1 MGFSFRFPVVV
12 SSGSH
17 PSADIELAHVLSAC
31 AGCRCGGCAARA
43 GFLDDAVISLF
54 PSFSSGWLVLRAQ
67 SFRILH
73 VRHILFSSRDF
84 STRGGSVDGRS
95 ANAQIQSAKN
105 PPHSTMPRPPVHG
118 HWSWPRSKTSSAKAT
133 FCRPVSAKAGFGRAV
148 PEPDLSC
155 PVQPKQT

>member
-31 AGCRCGGCAARA
+31 TGCRCGGCAARA

-54 PSFSSGWLVLRAQ
+54 PSFSPGWLVLRAQ

-84 STRGGSVDGRS
+84 STRGGSVDGRP

-105 PPHSTMPRPPVHG
+105 PPQSTE
-118 HWSWPRSKTSSAKAT
+118 KSSVN
-133 FCRPVSAKAGFGRAV
+133 VSAPSFVIQLVAKGLCA
-148 PEPDLSC
+148 LSVAEC
-155 PVQPKQT
+155 HLYGTRSLRSRCLFLHIP